1 MPVNVC
7 IHWPWLSILG
17 CRYSAPKDETK
28 FLNGIKSGFDKIN
41 VCTQTISVLKA
52 YLGNREGTIFS
63 ARRGKKKAR

>member
-1 MPVNVC
+1 
-7 IHWPWLSILG
+7 LG

-63 ARRGKKKAR
+63 ARRGEKKAR